1 MNNKALLYNKSNGI
15 NNYKTALECIEKA
28 IEIKKTE
35 KLFQQKESMLKFLNI
50 HNADEIF
57 EEHRNLVLKKIRD
70 YEQEKIGEIKSKS

>member
-1 MNNKALLYNKSNGI
+1 M
-15 NNYKTALECIEKA
+15 ECIEKSIA
-28 IEIKKTE
+28 IKKTE

-70 YEQEKIGEIKSKS
+70 FEQEKIAEIKSIFSKKINKSP